1 MESSI
6 GTVYA
11 FSDLIIIQ
19 IWSVNYS
26 LRFRSV
32 NITNIVY
39 IGVYLVQAYIERSFF
54 ICLLLSKLFLLV
66 SKLH

>member
-11 FSDLIIIQ
+11 FSDLIIVQ

-39 IGVYLVQAYIERSFF
+39 IGVYLVQAFIERSFF

>member
-11 FSDLIIIQ
+11 FSDLIIVQ
-19 IWSVNYS
+19 IWYVNYS

>member
-11 FSDLIIIQ
+11 FSDLIIVQ

-32 NITNIVY
+32 KITNIVY
-39 IGVYLVQAYIERSFF
+39 IGVYVVQAYIERSFF

>member
-11 FSDLIIIQ
+11 FSDLIIVQ

>member
-11 FSDLIIIQ
+11 FSDLIIVQ

-39 IGVYLVQAYIERSFF
+39 IGVYLVQTYIERSFF